1 MAKGS
6 LCIKAGNGTVSAAHM
21 VDSGALLRS
30 GQVEAAQ
37 QRLAKDGYLLLR
49 NYLPT
54 ARVSEARAYLLQEL
68 CKWKPHSCTPEGAG
82 VAGVCGL
89 GMLQRQDLAAATSVQ
104 QVLEAPE
111 LFHLMECLLQVPN
124 VITTGYKWLRAVCK
138 GEFTGVHT
146 DKVFLGRGSSQVLT
160 AWVPLG
166 QVNIEDGAMMVCRG
180 SHRMRSF
187 AKLKAGYGQTQVG
200 KDGTQSGWYS
210 DNGADLANM
219 ISPHAVD
226 WRSTDFQPGDIVVL
240 GLEVVHMTACNVS
253 GQIRLSCDTRW
264 QPSEDARDPRLSVWH
279 SKP

>member
-6 LCIKAGNGTVSAAHM
+6 LCIKAGNGKVSAAQM
-21 VDSGALLRS
+21 IDSSALLQS

-49 NYLPT
+49 GYLPT
-54 ARVSEARAYLLQEL
+54 ARVSEARAHLLKEL
-68 CKWKPHSCTPEGAG
+68 CKWKPHSCTPEGTG
-82 VAGVCGL
+82 VAGVRDL

-104 QVLEAPE
+104 HVLEAPE
-111 LFHLMECLLQVPN
+111 LFHLMEDLLQVPD

-146 DKVFLGRGSSQVLT
+146 DKVFLGRGSPRVLT

-187 AKLKAGYGQTQVG
+187 AKLKAGYGQTQVQ
-200 KDGTQSGWYS
+200 T
-210 DNGADLANM
+210 L
-219 ISPHAVD
+219 
-226 WRSTDFQPGDIVVL
+226 
-240 GLEVVHMTACNVS
+240 
-253 GQIRLSCDTRW
+253 RLM
-264 QPSEDARDPRLSVWH
+264 H
-279 SKP
+279 

>member
-1 MAKGS
+1 MAKRS
-6 LCIKAGNGTVSAAHM
+6 LCIKAGSGKVIAAQM
-21 VDSGALLRS
+21 IDSSALLLS

-49 NYLPT
+49 GYLPT
-54 ARVSEARAYLLQEL
+54 A
-68 CKWKPHSCTPEGAG
+68 KGTG
-82 VAGVCGL
+82 VAGVHGL
-89 GMLQRQDLAAATSVQ
+89 GMLQRQDLAAAIPVQ

-111 LFHLMECLLQVPN
+111 LFHLMECLLQVPD

-146 DKVFLGRGSSQVLT
+146 DKVFLGRGSPRVLT

-210 DNGADLANM
+210 DNGADLAHM

-240 GLEVVHMTACNVS
+240 GMEVVHMTACNVS

-264 QPSEDARDPRLSVWH
+264 QPAGDARDPRLSVWH
-279 SKP
+279 SKS